1 MTDNFAQRSL
11 MLKSESRVEE
21 TRKQLKSNIEWTIHH
36 LQEELQRLKAH
47 DTVSTMECS
56 AIRDLPKNAGAFHM
70 AKEVLADLKAAQE
83 FEQKN
88 AA

>member
-11 MLKSESRVEE
+11 TLKVERRVED
-21 TRKQLKSNIEWTIHH
+21 TRKQLKSNIEWTIRH
-36 LQEELQRLKAH
+36 LQEELQRLDAH
-47 DTVSTMECS
+47 NTVSTMECS
-56 AIRDLPKNAGAFHM
+56 ALRDLPKNAEAFHM

-83 FEQKN
+83 FEQTN